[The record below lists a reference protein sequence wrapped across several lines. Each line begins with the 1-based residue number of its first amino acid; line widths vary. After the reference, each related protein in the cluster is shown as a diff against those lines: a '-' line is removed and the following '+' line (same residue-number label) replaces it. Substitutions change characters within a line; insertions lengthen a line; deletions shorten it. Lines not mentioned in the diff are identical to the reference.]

1 MLLAGKSRKHSLI
14 SVPVYTVWVTTIVR
28 SSAIC
33 RVMITTR
40 KKILWGGALAG
51 QQQANLSRLSLKL
64 WTQKKGRDIMSN
76 VTNQESTRVMMHK
89 LL

>member
-1 MLLAGKSRKHSLI
+1 
-14 SVPVYTVWVTTIVR
+14 
-28 SSAIC
+28 
-33 RVMITTR
+33 MITTR